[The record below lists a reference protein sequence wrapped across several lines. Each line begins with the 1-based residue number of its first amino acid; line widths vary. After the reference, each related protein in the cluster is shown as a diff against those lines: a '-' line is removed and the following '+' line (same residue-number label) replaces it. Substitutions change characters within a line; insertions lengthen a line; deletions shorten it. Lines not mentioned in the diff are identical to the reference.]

1 MNFFHFMLIL
11 LLSDWHCTENHIFFF
26 QTSWNDGLSKK
37 IALEYDLSRIIGK
50 DHVFLSR
57 NMILTLGGKWKMI
70 FFKKIQGNM
79 IFSSGLPKRRSFQK
93 GPRRDMIFL
102 VLSGKMVFFFPKARY
117 FFLGQKAS
125 DDLSQEI
132 HENMIFSV
140 YTCRCYKPGVTPPS
154 QKQWRMALSR
164 KNKPKGDWRS
174 RLASW
179 KELHQFSVPSQGPLR
194 AFSCIAL
201 QRKKQET

>member
-1 MNFFHFMLIL
+1 MKVFPKK
-11 LLSDWHCTENHIFFF
+11 S
-26 QTSWNDGLSKK
+26 SWNMIFLVLLGK
-37 IALEYDLSRIIGK
+37 IM
-50 DHVFLSR
+50 FLFVE
-57 NMILTLGGKWKMI
+57 NTILTLGGKWKMI